1 MQQGGRSGRVARQ
14 RKLLK
19 AVIAQTKDLQN
30 AWWLPKVIDVT
41 QEAVVTD
48 RLASDMM
55 RPGLT
60 FRSVTDAEVTTVM
73 FPGIP
78 RWVDGTS
85 YVIPYAGP
93 MAEEVAPLFRDA
105 PVVADPSTEVLP
117 TDPFRCSRLCADGD
131 CRTMSRVC

>member
-93 MAEEVAPLFRDA
+93 MAEEVAPCSETHLSSQIRRRRSCQLTRF
-105 PVVADPSTEVLP
+105 VVPAFARMAIAVQ
-117 TDPFRCSRLCADGD
+117 
-131 CRTMSRVC
+131 